1 MRIRWTTSL
10 LTVVSYAALA
20 VAAHV
25 QVGARART
33 VLQLPQAG
41 ESRIKGD
48 SDSDIIQEEPESS
61 DPKERKARRAKNVRY
76 NIGGRN
82 LTTLNPDVESFIEQV
97 WPRGELV
104 PASESAV
111 VVTGTVVR
119 VQPYLSGDRSRIYT
133 EITVQVEDVLK
144 RDRNGLPSAPKTVV
158 IDRLGGAL
166 KLGSGRVVRDDIQI
180 DNLGKTLPGK
190 RYMFFADRVN
200 KGSDISLI
208 KSYELRDGKVFTND
222 SRPSRL
228 ISTLPGVPQ
237 AWADEAAFL
246 KAVRRVTAST
256 VGTAAR
262 KR

>member
-1 MRIRWTTSL
+1 MRIKWTTSL
-10 LTVVSYAALA
+10 LTVVSSVLA

-25 QVGARART
+25 QVGARVRT

-41 ESRIKGD
+41 ELRIKGD

-82 LTTLNPDVESFIEQV
+82 LTTLNPDVESLIEQV

-119 VQPYLSGDRSRIYT
+119 VQPYLSGDHSRIYT
-133 EITVQVEDVLK
+133 EITVQVEEVLK
-144 RDRNGLPSAPKTVV
+144 RDRNGLPSAAKIVV

-166 KLGSGRVVRDDIQI
+166 RLGSGRVVRDDIQI
-180 DNLGKTLPGK
+180 DNLGKTLRGK
-190 RYMFFADRVN
+190 RYMFFADRLN

-222 SRPSRL
+222 SRESRL
-228 ISTLPGVPQ
+228 ISTLPGVPK
-237 AWADEAAFL
+237 AWVSEAAFIE
-246 KAVRRVTAST
+246 AVRQEVRKE
-256 VGTAAR
+256 VGQAR
-262 KR
+262 SRI